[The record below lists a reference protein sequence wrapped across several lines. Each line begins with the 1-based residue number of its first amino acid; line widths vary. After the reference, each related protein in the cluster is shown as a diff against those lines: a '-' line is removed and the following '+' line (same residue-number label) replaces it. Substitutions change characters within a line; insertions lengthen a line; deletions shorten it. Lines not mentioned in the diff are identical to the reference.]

1 MAHIIRLVDGTTH
14 AVESTEIVNDHL
26 EIVMSTVAKS
36 VENIE
41 AIFDNQA
48 SNIARIGVEQ
58 PEGEEYGHFSNFTKY
73 GGIFKNADAG
83 TATVYL
89 IQPVDDTEQR
99 ITTAESVSAEAK
111 SIANNALST
120 ANGIASTANEAKQTA
135 DSANQIASQAN
146 DQVNQASAFT
156 AAAFVVAKTQAQALS
171 DEDALSAK
179 VLYDEWVD
187 LVAQSYK
194 AEKIGFK
201 FAHTKD
207 GVTELYKTMQ
217 AEFTFQGQWEPG
229 AVGTESLYSH
239 IDEAHAGTEEDP
251 IPYKKNMEIFN
262 GKYYTY
268 NEVLYLCTRDSIIP
282 LQHGLD
288 ELVNVYVIVAD

>member
-1 MAHIIRLVDGTTH
+1 MAHTIRLVDGTTY

-26 EIVMSTVAKS
+26 EIVMSTAAKS

-73 GGIFKNADAG
+73 GGIFKNADAK

-89 IQPVDDTEQR
+89 IQPVDATEQR
-99 ITTAESVSAEAK
+99 ITAAESVSAEAK

-135 DSANQIASQAN
+135 ASANENATAATK
-146 DQVNQASAFT
+146 QVAQVSAFT
-156 AAAFVVAKTQAQALS
+156 TASFIVAKKQAQSLTDQEALQVKS
-171 DEDALSAK
+171 
-179 VLYDEWVD
+179 LYDEWAD
-187 LVAQSYK
+187 LVKESHVAQ
-194 AEKIGFK
+194 ETGFK

-207 GVTELYKTMQ
+207 GVTDLYKTMQ
-217 AEFTFQGQWEPG
+217 ANFTFQGQWEPG

-268 NEVLYLCTRDSIIP
+268 SDVLYRCTRDSGIP
-282 LQHGLD
+282 LQHGLG
-288 ELVNVYVIVAD
+288 ELVGLYVVVAE

>member
-1 MAHIIRLVDGTTH
+1 MAHIIRLVDGTTY
-14 AVESTEIVNDHL
+14 AVESTEIVKDHL
-26 EIVMSTVAKS
+26 EIVMSTAAKS
-36 VENIE
+36 VEDIE

-73 GGIFKNADAG
+73 GGIFKNADAE

-89 IQPVDDTEQR
+89 IQPVDTTEQR
-99 ITTAESVSAEAK
+99 IATAESVSAEAK
-111 SIANNALST
+111 SIADNALST

-146 DQVNQASAFT
+146 DQVTQASAFT

-187 LVAQSYK
+187 LVAQSYT

-239 IDEAHAGTEEDP
+239 IDEAHAGSKEDP

-268 NEVLYLCTRDSIIP
+268 NEVLYMCTRDSGIP

-288 ELVNVYVIVAD
+288 ELVGLYVVVAE

>member
-14 AVESTEIVNDHL
+14 SVESTEIVDNHL
-26 EIVMSTVAKS
+26 EIEMSTAETTL
-36 VENIE
+36 ENIE

-48 SNIARIGVEQ
+48 SNLARIGLEQ

-73 GGIFKNADAG
+73 GGIFKDPETDLAK
-83 TATVYL
+83 VYL
-89 IQPVDDTEQR
+89 IQPVDTTEQR

-111 SIANNALST
+111 SIADNALST
-120 ANGIASTANEAKQTA
+120 ATGIASTANEAKQAA
-135 DSANQIASQAN
+135 DSANRN
-146 DQVNQASAFT
+146 ASAATEQVAQVSAVTT
-156 AAAFVVAKTQAQALS
+156 ASFIVAKKQAQALS
-171 DEDALSAK
+171 DKEALEAK
-179 VLYDEWVD
+179 VLYDEWTD
-187 LVAQSYK
+187 LVKESYVAQ
-194 AEKIGFK
+194 ETGFK

-207 GVTELYKTMQ
+207 GVTELYKIMQ
-217 AEFTFQGQWEPG
+217 PNFTFQGQWEPG
-229 AVGTESLYSH
+229 AIGTESLYSH
-239 IDEAHAGTEEDP
+239 IDEAHAGTKEDP

-288 ELVNVYVIVAD
+288 ELVNVYVIVAA

>member
-1 MAHIIRLVDGTTH
+1 MAHTIRLVDGTTY

-73 GGIFKNADAG
+73 GGIFKNADAK
-83 TATVYL
+83 TVTVYL
-89 IQPVDDTEQR
+89 IQPVDDKEQR

-111 SIANNALST
+111 SIASNALST
-120 ANGIASTANEAKQTA
+120 ANGIVSTANEAKQTA
-135 DSANQIASQAN
+135 DSANENVTAATK
-146 DQVNQASAFT
+146 QVAQVSAFT
-156 AAAFVVAKTQAQALS
+156 TASFIVAKKQAQSLTDQEALQ
-171 DEDALSAK
+171 AK
-179 VLYDEWVD
+179 SLYDEWTD
-187 LVAQSYK
+187 LVKESYVAQ
-194 AEKIGFK
+194 EVGFK

-207 GVTELYKTMQ
+207 GVTDLYKTMQ
-217 AEFTFQGQWEPG
+217 SNFTFQGQWEPG

-268 NEVLYLCTRDSIIP
+268 NDVLYRCTRDSGIP

-288 ELVNVYVIVAD
+288 ELVGLYVVVAE

>member
-14 AVESTEIVNDHL
+14 AVESTEIVNSHL
-26 EIVMSTVAKS
+26 EIEMSTAGTTL
-36 VENIE
+36 ENIE

-48 SNIARIGVEQ
+48 SNLARIGLEQ
-58 PEGEEYGHFSNFTKY
+58 PEGEEYGHFSNYTKY
-73 GGIFKNADAG
+73 GGIFKDPETDLAK
-83 TATVYL
+83 VYL
-89 IQPVDDTEQR
+89 IQPVDATEQR
-99 ITTAESVSAEAK
+99 LTTAESVSAEAK
-111 SIANNALST
+111 STANNALNI
-120 ANGIASTANEAKQTA
+120 ANGIASTANEAKATA

-146 DQVNQASAFT
+146 DQVTQASAFT

-171 DEDALSAK
+171 DDDALSAK

-187 LVAQSYK
+187 LVAQSYT

-239 IDEAHAGTEEDP
+239 IDEAHAGTKEDP

-268 NEVLYLCTRDSIIP
+268 NDVLYMCTRDSGIP

-288 ELVNVYVIVAD
+288 ELIGLYVVVAE

>member
-1 MAHIIRLVDGTTH
+1 MAHTIRLVDGTTY

-120 ANGIASTANEAKQTA
+120 ADGIASTANEAKQTA
-135 DSANQIASQAN
+135 DAANQSVTSATQQISQ
-146 DQVNQASAFT
+146 VSAFT
-156 AAAFVVAKTQAQALS
+156 TASFIVAKKQAQALT
-171 DEDALSAK
+171 DQEALQAK
-179 VLYDEWVD
+179 SLYDEWTD
-187 LVAQSYK
+187 LVKESYVAQ
-194 AEKIGFK
+194 EVGFK

-207 GVTELYKTMQ
+207 GVTDLYKTMQ
-217 AEFTFQGQWEPG
+217 SNFTFQGQWEPG

-268 NEVLYLCTRDSIIP
+268 SDVLYRCTRDSGIP
-282 LQHGLD
+282 LQHGLG
-288 ELVNVYVIVAD
+288 ELVGLYVVVAE

>member
-135 DSANQIASQAN
+135 DSANQLASQAN
-146 DQVNQASAFT
+146 DQATQASAFT
-156 AAAFVVAKTQAQALS
+156 AAVFVVAKTQAQALS

>member
-1 MAHIIRLVDGTTH
+1 MAHTIRLVDGTTY

-26 EIVMSTVAKS
+26 EIVMSTDEKS
-36 VENIE
+36 VEDIE

-73 GGIFKNADAG
+73 GGIFKNADAE

-89 IQPVDDTEQR
+89 IQPVDATEQR
-99 ITTAESVSAEAK
+99 ITTAESASAEAK
-111 SIANNALST
+111 STANNALNI
-120 ANGIASTANEAKQTA
+120 ANGIASTANEAKQMA
-135 DSANQIASQAN
+135 DSANQNVSAATE
-146 DQVNQASAFT
+146 QVAQVSAFT
-156 AAAFVVAKTQAQALS
+156 AASFIVAKKQAQSLTDQEAL
-171 DEDALSAK
+171 EAK
-179 VLYDEWVD
+179 VLYDEWTD
-187 LVAQSYK
+187 LVKESYVAQ
-194 AEKIGFK
+194 ETGFK

-207 GVTELYKTMQ
+207 GVTDLYKTMQ
-217 AEFTFQGQWEPG
+217 ANFTFQGQWEPG
-229 AVGTESLYSH
+229 AQGTESLYSH
-239 IDEAHAGTEEDP
+239 IDEEHTGTKEDP

-268 NEVLYLCTRDSIIP
+268 NDVLYMCTRDSGIP

-288 ELVNVYVIVAD
+288 ELVNLYVVVVE

>member
-1 MAHIIRLVDGTTH
+1 MAHTIRLVDGTTY

-26 EIVMSTVAKS
+26 EIVMSTAEKS
-36 VENIE
+36 VEDIE
-41 AIFDNQA
+41 GIFDNQA

-73 GGIFKNADAG
+73 GGIFKNADAE

-89 IQPVDDTEQR
+89 IQPVDTTEQR

-111 SIANNALST
+111 SIADNALST
-120 ANGIASTANEAKQTA
+120 ANGIASTENEAKQTA

-146 DQVNQASAFT
+146 DQVTQASAFT
-156 AAAFVVAKTQAQALS
+156 AAVFVVAKTQAQALS

-201 FAHTKD
+201 FSHTKN

-217 AEFTFQGQWEPG
+217 PNFTFQGQWEPG

-239 IDEAHAGTEEDP
+239 IDEAHAGTKEDP

-268 NEVLYLCTRDSIIP
+268 NSVTYMCTRDSVIP

-288 ELVNVYVIVAD
+288 ELVGLYVVVA

>member
-1 MAHIIRLVDGTTH
+1 MAHTIRLVDGTTY

-26 EIVMSTVAKS
+26 EIVMSTAAKS
-36 VENIE
+36 VEDIE

-73 GGIFKNADAG
+73 GGIFKNADAK
-83 TATVYL
+83 TAIIYL
-89 IQPVDDTEQR
+89 IQPVDTTEQR
-99 ITTAESVSAEAK
+99 IATAESVSAEAK
-111 SIANNALST
+111 SIADNALST

-135 DSANQIASQAN
+135 DFANQIASQAN
-146 DQVNQASAFT
+146 DQVTQASAFT

-239 IDEAHAGTEEDP
+239 IDEAHAGTKEDP

-268 NEVLYLCTRDSIIP
+268 NGVTYMCTRDSGIP

-288 ELVNVYVIVAD
+288 ELVNLYVVVAA

>member
-1 MAHIIRLVDGTTH
+1 MAHTIRLVDGTTY

-73 GGIFKNADAG
+73 GGIFKNADAK
-83 TATVYL
+83 TATIYL
-89 IQPVDDTEQR
+89 IQPVDAAEQR

-111 SIANNALST
+111 SIADTALST

-135 DSANQIASQAN
+135 DSANQNVSVATEKVA
-146 DQVNQASAFT
+146 QVSAFT
-156 AAAFVVAKTQAQALS
+156 TASFMVAKKQAQTLS
-171 DEDALSAK
+171 DEEALQAK
-179 VLYDEWVD
+179 VLYDEWKD
-187 LVAQSYK
+187 LCAQSYV
-194 AEKIGFK
+194 AQEAGFK
-201 FAHTKD
+201 FVHTKD
-207 GVTELYKTMQ
+207 GETELWKTLQ
-217 AEFTFQGQWEPG
+217 ANFTFQSQWEPG
-229 AVGTESLYSH
+229 TGTESIFTH
-239 IDEAHAGTEEDP
+239 VDETHAGTKEDP

-268 NEVLYLCTRDSIIP
+268 NEVLYMCTRDSGIP

-288 ELVNVYVIVAD
+288 ELVGLYVVVA

>member
-1 MAHIIRLVDGTTH
+1 MAHTIRLVDGTTY

-26 EIVMSTVAKS
+26 EIVMSTAAKS

-73 GGIFKNADAG
+73 GGIFKNADAK

-89 IQPVDDTEQR
+89 IQPVDATEQR
-99 ITTAESVSAEAK
+99 IATAESVSAEAK

-135 DSANQIASQAN
+135 ASANENATAATK
-146 DQVNQASAFT
+146 QVAQVSAFT
-156 AAAFVVAKTQAQALS
+156 TASFIVAKKQAQSLTDQEALQVKS
-171 DEDALSAK
+171 
-179 VLYDEWVD
+179 LYDEWAD
-187 LVAQSYK
+187 LVKESYVAQ
-194 AEKIGFK
+194 ETGFK

-207 GVTELYKTMQ
+207 GVTDLYKTMQ
-217 AEFTFQGQWEPG
+217 ANFTFQGQWEPG

-268 NEVLYLCTRDSIIP
+268 SDVLYRCTRDSGIP

-288 ELVNVYVIVAD
+288 ELVGLYVVVAE

>member
-1 MAHIIRLVDGTTH
+1 MAHTIRLVDGTTY

-26 EIVMSTVAKS
+26 EIVMSTAAKS
-36 VENIE
+36 VEDIE

-73 GGIFKNADAG
+73 GGIFKNADTA

-89 IQPVDDTEQR
+89 IQPVDTTEQR
-99 ITTAESVSAEAK
+99 IATAESVSAEAK
-111 SIANNALST
+111 SIADNALST

-135 DSANQIASQAN
+135 DSANQLASQAN
-146 DQVNQASAFT
+146 DQVTQASAFT

-171 DEDALSAK
+171 DKDALSAK

-239 IDEAHAGTEEDP
+239 IDEAHAGTKEDP

-268 NEVLYLCTRDSIIP
+268 NGVTYMCTRDSGIP

-288 ELVNVYVIVAD
+288 ELVNLYVVVAA

>member
-14 AVESTEIVNDHL
+14 AVESTEIVDSHL
-26 EIVMSTVAKS
+26 EIEMSTAETT

-41 AIFDNQA
+41 AIFYDQA
-48 SNIARIGVEQ
+48 SNLARIGLEQ

-73 GGIFKNADAG
+73 GGIFKDPETDLAK
-83 TATVYL
+83 VYL
-89 IQPVDDTEQR
+89 IQPVDATEQR
-99 ITTAESVSAEAK
+99 LTTAESVSAEAK
-111 SIANNALST
+111 STANNALNI

-135 DSANQIASQAN
+135 DAANQSVTSATQQISQ
-146 DQVNQASAFT
+146 VSAFT
-156 AAAFVVAKTQAQALS
+156 TASFIVAKKQAQSLTDQEAL
-171 DEDALSAK
+171 EVK
-179 VLYDEWVD
+179 VLYDEWAD
-187 LVAQSYK
+187 LVKESYVAQ
-194 AEKIGFK
+194 ETGFK

-207 GVTELYKTMQ
+207 GVTDLYKTMQ
-217 AEFTFQGQWEPG
+217 PHFTFQGQWEPG

-239 IDEAHAGTEEDP
+239 IDETHAGTKEDP

>member
-14 AVESTEIVNDHL
+14 AVESTEIVDSHL
-26 EIVMSTVAKS
+26 EIEMSTAETTL
-36 VENIE
+36 ENIE
-41 AIFDNQA
+41 AIFNNQA
-48 SNIARIGVEQ
+48 SNLARIGLEQ

-73 GGIFKNADAG
+73 GGIFKDPETDLAK
-83 TATVYL
+83 VYL
-89 IQPVDDTEQR
+89 IQPVDATEQR
-99 ITTAESVSAEAK
+99 LTTAESVSAEAK
-111 SIANNALST
+111 SIADNALST
-120 ANGIASTANEAKQTA
+120 ANGIASTANEAKATA

-146 DQVNQASAFT
+146 DQVTQASAFA

-171 DEDALSAK
+171 DDDALSAK

-187 LVAQSYK
+187 LVAQSYT

-217 AEFTFQGQWEPG
+217 PNFTFQGQWEPG
-229 AVGTESLYSH
+229 AIGTESLYSH
-239 IDEAHAGTEEDP
+239 IDEAHAGTKEDP

-268 NEVLYLCTRDSIIP
+268 NDVLYMCTRDSGIP

-288 ELVNVYVIVAD
+288 ELVGLYVVVAE